1 MADLPGKAPP
11 PAVSPAKPI
20 SIKSDRFRHSM
31 YASTPP
37 SGEDHAWSQRS
48 HTMEQTSK
56 PRPLPKP
63 RHLQSA
69 NEDHPR
75 GQGEHISP
83 TRPVFTKQ
91 GSGSL
96 MRSGVERHSVHASVI
111 PAGEQQILG
120 HQRSYKMGP
129 AGCKPS
135 AVPPKP
141 KPRPKLPSAKP
152 LPASSEDSLRGQDER
167 ASIARLSTRSE
178 YASTKHVAAAS
189 KSQFKSQTD
198 IHTKHG
204 SVAYSNGTV
213 PKMEGKPAV
222 PAEER
227 RGSKQPLAFAN
238 KLYDQWRE
246 SHGLQK
252 KISAAVSIVRGK
264 LFPHSKSASSID
276 YMHF

>member
-11 PAVSPAKPI
+11 PPVPTKPI
-20 SIKSDRFRHSM
+20 PIKSDWFRHSM

-37 SGEDHAWSQRS
+37 TGEDHAWDQRS

-56 PRPLPKP
+56 PKPVPQPKP
-63 RHLQSA
+63 RHTHSF

-75 GQGEHISP
+75 GQDEHISP
-83 TRPVFTKQ
+83 TKPVLTKQ
-91 GSGSL
+91 EPGSH
-96 MRSGVERHSVHASVI
+96 MSGMERHSMHASVI
-111 PAGEQQILG
+111 PAGEQQVLG
-120 HQRSYKMGP
+120 HQRSYKMEP
-129 AGCKPS
+129 AGNKPG
-135 AVPPKP
+135 AIPPKP

-152 LPASSEDSLRGQDER
+152 WPASSEDSLRGQDER
-167 ASIARLSTRSE
+167 ASISRLSTRSE
-178 YASTKHVAAAS
+178 YVPASSPAAAY
-189 KSQFKSQTD
+189 KSQFKSHAD

-213 PKMEGKPAV
+213 PKKAGKPAV

-252 KISAAVSIVRGK
+252 KISAAVFIVRGE
-264 LFPHSKSASSID
+264 LFPHSKSASSIG